1 MDLLSVKKEQ
11 IEQFLAK
18 NRKAMVNPEYYYGMD
33 NNQDTADMF
42 DDEHFKVLVVF
53 MSTGETRSVSN
64 TFNALYW
71 LVKQG
76 LGEKSFVDNCYFPED
91 ANREVFQKEGI
102 PYLFGNVSHQPITEY
117 DLVICSVAIMP
128 EVFNIPHAWKNSGI
142 PLTVEQRN
150 KENRLPPIIYG
161 GAAANESAIILGKI
175 YDEQGD
181 NIGKSLIDIAN
192 YGYGEDVLPEF
203 VKKADEYRRQH
214 NIKDKPAFYEWLIS
228 NNVLHN
234 NLFFPQFYEW
244 IYGEDRFTIKE
255 IKKLDDRLPDRV
267 EYHRIG
273 SESFDGFPLKA
284 FHLSGANADSHD
296 IMISSGCSGSSSCCS
311 FCMEATVAG
320 NYHERILQDVEKDM
334 AFVRRNCAPNTISW
348 FSYNLNY
355 YGHFMDLIK
364 TGADYFSG
372 TTLLNER
379 LDIVANA
386 PDQLK
391 LAKQVGLK
399 RFSGAIEGMGDRIR
413 NHILNKNLPRETLM
427 QACRNVYALK
437 LMHMKCG
444 MIATGQETDADID
457 DFISEIDEML
467 SIRDEMGANTSLQFN
482 VTPLVFYSQIAL
494 RHLPRITARM
504 SYNNE
509 RTMAKLI
516 EACQARDIRI
526 KFNGRGCGTWVEQ
539 MILDFGPA
547 GTDALVDVTL
557 NEGIHYYRHF
567 GDKDKQRWEKVLA
580 KRGYDPLFFIEA
592 RPQDWIFPNDH
603 IIYASDEVKQ
613 MWWDRTEKMDF
624 DTRLCLNT
632 LANPNP
638 KCHGCKMCEPK
649 HIPKMVKRD
658 FNDQYS
664 LDEVLEALS
673 DSRHVDSTRIVVR
686 QAQEWDFY
694 NRDSL
699 AHYLAARILQANPEL
714 ESAFYSVG
722 KHTLS
727 WESNNGQKCWFG
739 GDWAFDINWKTRVS
753 ESEITKVI
761 DQINETLTVCKIIR
775 VFGDTKTLPVKRE
788 TDIAFLG
795 QTTAYSMSQFKDK
808 LANFDWG
815 IKVATKSMGGGL
827 DTETKYMPELKE
839 KMLLVPHGHSILV
852 YMSVPASVN
861 PYLVM
866 SSILGKGYEKMLQ
879 DFSFRVMDHGKE
891 IDGTCK
897 CGRHVTYSL
906 LTGQNKR
913 VCQTCEGKLLL
924 AKMTGQK

>member
-1 MDLLSVKKEQ
+1 MDLLSVTKEQ
-11 IEQFLAK
+11 IEQFLRD
-18 NRKAMVNPEYYYGMD
+18 NRKQLVNPEYYYGVD
-33 NNQDTADMF
+33 NNQDTPEMF
-42 DDEHFKVLVVF
+42 DDEHLKVLVVF

-76 LGEKSFVDNCYFPED
+76 LGDNSFVDNCYFPED
-91 ANREVFQKEGI
+91 ANRELFQSNGI
-102 PYLFGNVSHQPITEY
+102 PYMFGNVSHHPVSDY
-117 DLVICSVAIMP
+117 DLILCSVAIMP
-128 EVFNIPHAWKNSGI
+128 EVFNIPHAWKNTGI
-142 PLTVEQRN
+142 PLTIELRRN
-150 KENRLPPIIYG
+150 EKRVPPIIYG
-161 GAAANESAIILGKI
+161 GAAANESGIILGPIKN
-175 YDEQGD
+175 ESGD
-181 NIGKSLIDIAN
+181 LLGKSLIDIAN
-192 YGYGEDVLPEF
+192 YGYGEDILPVL
-203 VKKADEYRRQH
+203 VQKADEFRKQGDL
-214 NIKDKPAFYEWLIS
+214 KDKAAFQEWLIS
-228 NNVLHN
+228 NNILHD
-234 NLFFPQFYEW
+234 NLFFPDGYEW
-244 IYGEDRFTIKE
+244 VYDEDKFTIKE
-255 IKKLDDRLPDRV
+255 IRKLDPRLPDRV

-296 IMISSGCSGSSSCCS
+296 IMISSGCSGSSSCCA

-320 NYHERILQDVEKDM
+320 NYHERKLEDVEKDM

-355 YGHFMDLIK
+355 FGHFMDLIK
-364 TGADYFSG
+364 TGADYFAG

-391 LAKQVGLK
+391 LARQVGLR

-427 QACRNVYALK
+427 QAARNVYALK

-444 MIATGQETDADID
+444 LIATGQETEEDID

-467 SIRDEMGANTSLQFN
+467 AIRDEMGANTSLQFN
-482 VTPLVFYSQIAL
+482 VTPMVFYSQIAL

-504 SYNNE
+504 SFNSE
-509 RTMAKLI
+509 RTMGKLI
-516 EACQARDIRI
+516 EACQKRSIRI
-526 KFNGRGCGTWVEQ
+526 KFNGRGPGTWIEQ
-539 MILDFGPA
+539 LILDFGPA
-547 GTDALVDVTL
+547 GTDALVAVTL

-567 GDKDKQRWEKVLA
+567 GDKDKEKWVKVLA
-580 KRGYDPLFFIEA
+580 ERGYDPLFFVEA
-592 RPQDWIFPNDH
+592 RPKDWIFPNDH
-603 IIYASDEVKQ
+603 INYTTDEVKR
-613 MWWDRTEKMDF
+613 MWWERTEKMDF
-624 DTRLCLNT
+624 DTRLCLHT

-638 KCHGCKMCEPK
+638 KCHGCKMCEPE
-649 HIPKMVKRD
+649 HIKNMIKRD
-658 FNDQYS
+658 FNDKYS

-673 DSRHVDSTRIVVR
+673 DSRHVDTTRVVVR
-686 QAQEWDFY
+686 QNQEWDFY

-699 AHYLAARILQANPEL
+699 SHYLAARILQENPDL
-714 ESAFYSVG
+714 ENVFYSVG

-739 GDWAFDINWKTRVS
+739 GDWAFDILWKDRVS
-753 ESEITKVI
+753 QTEIEKVI
-761 DQINETLTVCKIIR
+761 DQINSTLSVCKIVR
-775 VFGDTKTLPVKRE
+775 VFGDTKALPIKRE

-795 QTTAYSMSQFKDK
+795 QTSVYSMSQFKDK

-815 IKVATKSMGGGL
+815 VKVAVKSMGGGM
-827 DTETKYMPELKE
+827 DTESKYMPELKD
-839 KMLLVPHGHSILV
+839 KLLLVPSGHSILV
-852 YMSVPASVN
+852 YMSVPSSVN

-891 IDGTCK
+891 IDGTCS
-897 CGRHVTYSL
+897 CGRHLTYSL
-906 LTGQNKR
+906 FSGQNKR
-913 VCQTCEGKLLL
+913 RCQVCEGKMVL
-924 AKMTGQK
+924 AKLTGVK